1 MGTSYHTATSP
12 RAMLASN
19 IVNIII
25 MLQTDKD
32 PSQPPQW
39 RADSFFEHF
48 RHRLA
53 HVDALPQLALL
64 GIVSG
69 IVTGL
74 IAVAFRLA
82 IEWPL
87 EIFLPSQQSEGFES
101 LPLEARLLL
110 PLAGTLLLILLL
122 RRRSKTERQCG
133 VGHVIERYQQH
144 QAHLPASNAITQFI
158 AGSLA
163 ALSGHS
169 VGREGPAV
177 HLGATC
183 SSLLGQKL
191 GLPNNSLRIMVGCGV
206 AAAIAAS
213 FNTPLAGVIFA
224 MEVVLMEYTV
234 TGFIP
239 IILSSVSGALIS
251 RVCFGD
257 APAFSIPAL
266 TMGSMLELPFLIFCG
281 VIVGLASTVV
291 LKLHQ
296 YIQGLKNL
304 SLSTRLLA
312 AGVLTSIAAAFVPQ
326 IMGVGYDTVEAA
338 MLGEL
343 SLTLLITIAITKLLL
358 STVTIALCVPGGSIG
373 PTLVIGACLG
383 GAIGIVGTNLSPVDS
398 ASSGFYATIGMG
410 AMMAGV
416 LNAPLAALM
425 ALLELTYNP
434 AILLPAMLV
443 IVIATITA
451 RLTSHLP
458 GLFLIGRNPEHFT
471 SPVFQSLSRAGV
483 TSLMN
488 RNFIAHRPLLPFEE
502 AGTLLSQHPDWIVI
516 EDESDER
523 FILRTRDLAHHLQ
536 TVEAGDNHR
545 ETIDLLEI
553 PGERWRLHPIHPR
566 STLQEA
572 LMLIREKNGFAV
584 HVTQPTSTTLSP
596 VAGIITRDQIDNYYQ

>member
-1 MGTSYHTATSP
+1 MPQS
-12 RAMLASN
+12 
-19 IVNIII
+19 
-25 MLQTDKD
+25 DKTP
-32 PSQPPQW
+32 PSLPQW
-39 RADSFFEHF
+39 QAGTFFTHF

-53 HVDALPQLALL
+53 HTDALPQLALL
-64 GIVSG
+64 GLACG
-69 IVTGL
+69 LVTGI

-87 EIFLPSQQSEGFES
+87 KFFLPSQQSEGFES

-110 PLAGTLLLILLL
+110 PLAGTVLIALVL
-122 RRRSKTERQCG
+122 RSRSKAERQCG

-144 QAHLPASNAITQFI
+144 QAHLPARNAIIQFF

-191 GLPNNSLRIMVGCGV
+191 DLPNNSLRIMVGCGV

-234 TGFIP
+234 MGFIP
-239 IILSSVSGALIS
+239 IMLASISGALVS

-266 TMGSMLELPFLIFCG
+266 AMGSMLELPFLIFCG
-281 VIVGLASTVV
+281 IIVGLASSAV

-296 YIQGLKNL
+296 YIQSFQ
-304 SLSTRLLA
+304 SLPLTTRLFA
-312 AGVLTSIAAAFVPQ
+312 AGVLTSLTAAFVPQ
-326 IMGVGYDTVEAA
+326 VMGVGYDTVEAA
-338 MLGEL
+338 MLGEM
-343 SLTLLITIAITKLLL
+343 SLTLLITIAATKLLL
-358 STVTIALCVPGGSIG
+358 STITISLGVPGGSIG

-383 GAIGIVGTNLSPVDS
+383 GAIGIIVTSLSPENS
-398 ASSGFYATIGMG
+398 ASSGFYATVGMG

-416 LNAPLAALM
+416 LNAPLAALV

-451 RLTSHLP
+451 RLTSRLP
-458 GLFLIGRNPEHFT
+458 GLFLIGRNPESFT

-483 TSLMN
+483 TSLMT
-488 RNFIAHRPLLPFEE
+488 RNFIVHAPSLTLNQAEVLLN
-502 AGTLLSQHPDWIVI
+502 QHPEWIVI
-516 EDESDER
+516 EEADEER
-523 FILRTRDLAHHLQ
+523 FILRPSDLAHHVQAMQ
-536 TVEAGDNHR
+536 TRGHKHEAI
-545 ETIDLLEI
+545 ELLEI
-553 PGERWRLHPIHPR
+553 PGERWRLHPVHPR

-584 HVTQPTSTTLSP
+584 HVTQPHTATSSP

>member
-1 MGTSYHTATSP
+1 
-12 RAMLASN
+12 
-19 IVNIII
+19 

-32 PSQPPQW
+32 PSGPPHW
-39 RADSFFEHF
+39 RADSLFTHF

-64 GIVSG
+64 GLASG

-87 EIFLPSQQSEGFES
+87 EFFLPSQQSEGFES
-101 LPLEARLLL
+101 LPLEARLIL
-110 PLAGTLLLILLL
+110 PLVGTLLIVLIM
-122 RRRSKTERQCG
+122 RRRSKTQRQCG

-144 QAHLPASNAITQFI
+144 QAHLPAGNAIVQFL

-239 IILSSVSGALIS
+239 ITLASVSGALMS

-257 APAFSIPAL
+257 APAFSIPAF

-281 VIVGLASTVV
+281 IIIGLASSVV
-291 LKLHQ
+291 LRLHK
-296 YIQGLKNL
+296 YIQDIKTL
-304 SLSTRLLA
+304 SLTTRLII
-312 AGVLTSIAAAFVPQ
+312 AGVLTSLTAAFVPQ
-326 IMGVGYDTVEAA
+326 VMGVGYDTVEAA

-343 SLTLLITIAITKLLL
+343 SFTLLLTITVTKLLL
-358 STVTIALCVPGGSIG
+358 STVTIALGVPGGSIG

-383 GAIGIVGTNLSPVDS
+383 GAIGMVGASLSPDNA
-398 ASSGFYATIGMG
+398 ASSGFYATLGMG

-416 LNAPLAALM
+416 LNAPLAALV
-425 ALLELTYNP
+425 ALLELTYNS

-458 GLFLIGRNPEHFT
+458 GLFLIGRNPESFT
-471 SPVFQSLSRAGV
+471 SPVFLSLSRAGV
-483 TSLMN
+483 TSLMDH
-488 RNFIAHRPLLPFEE
+488 NFIIQQPLLPFEQAE
-502 AGTLLSQHPDWIVI
+502 ELLNQHPEWIVI
-516 EDESDER
+516 EDNSDER
-523 FILRTRDLAHHLQ
+523 FILRPSDLSHHVQAVIDAGSKRDA
-536 TVEAGDNHR
+536 
-545 ETIDLLEI
+545 IDLMEI

-584 HVTQPTSTTLSP
+584 HVTQAATVESSP

>member
-1 MGTSYHTATSP
+1 MPQADKSTSS
-12 RAMLASN
+12 
-19 IVNIII
+19 
-25 MLQTDKD
+25 
-32 PSQPPQW
+32 PPQW
-39 RADSFFEHF
+39 RPGTFFTHF

-69 IVTGL
+69 IVTGI

-87 EIFLPSQQSEGFES
+87 EFFLPAQQSEGFES
-101 LPLEARLLL
+101 LSLEARLLL
-110 PLAGTLLLILLL
+110 PLAGTVLLVLVMY
-122 RRRSKTERQCG
+122 RRSKAQRQCG

-144 QAHLPASNAITQFI
+144 QAHLPASNAIVQFV
-158 AGSLA
+158 AGTLA
-163 ALSGHS
+163 AVSGHS

-239 IILSSVSGALIS
+239 IILASVSGALIS

-266 TMGSMLELPFLIFCG
+266 TMGSLLELPFLIFCG
-281 VIVGLASTVV
+281 IIIGLASSVV
-291 LKLHQ
+291 LKLHK
-296 YIQGLKNL
+296 YILDLKTL
-304 SLSTRLLA
+304 SLTTRLLT
-312 AGVLTSIAAAFVPQ
+312 AGILTSLAAAFVPQ
-326 IMGVGYDTVEAA
+326 VMGIGYDTVEAA
-338 MLGEL
+338 MLGDL
-343 SLTLLITIAITKLLL
+343 SLALLLTIAATKLIL
-358 STVTIALCVPGGSIG
+358 STATIALGVPGGSIG

-383 GAIGIVGTNLSPVDS
+383 GAIGIVGTSLSPENS

-425 ALLELTYNP
+425 TLLELTYNS

-451 RLTSHLP
+451 RLTSRLP
-458 GLFLIGRNPEHFT
+458 GLFLIDRNPERYT

-483 TSLMN
+483 TSLMT
-488 RNFIAHRPLLPFEE
+488 RNFIAHTPLLSFEQAE
-502 AGTLLSQHPDWIVI
+502 ILLNQHPEWIVI
-516 EDESDER
+516 EKDDER
-523 FILRTRDLAHHLQ
+523 FILRPSDLAHHIQ
-536 TVEAGDNHR
+536 TMQINESQHEA
-545 ETIDLLEI
+545 IDLLEI
-553 PGERWRLHPIHPR
+553 PGERWRLHPIHQR

-584 HVTQPTSTTLSP
+584 HVTQPNTAANSP

>member
-1 MGTSYHTATSP
+1 M
-12 RAMLASN
+12 R
-19 IVNIII
+19 
-25 MLQTDKD
+25 K
-32 PSQPPQW
+32 
-39 RADSFFEHF
+39 
-48 RHRLA
+48 
-53 HVDALPQLALL
+53 
-64 GIVSG
+64 
-69 IVTGL
+69 
-74 IAVAFRLA
+74 
-82 IEWPL
+82 
-87 EIFLPSQQSEGFES
+87 
-101 LPLEARLLL
+101 
-110 PLAGTLLLILLL
+110 
-122 RRRSKTERQCG
+122 RSKAERQCG

-144 QAHLPASNAITQFI
+144 QAHLPASNAIVQFV
-158 AGSLA
+158 AGTLA
-163 ALSGHS
+163 AVSGHS

-239 IILSSVSGALIS
+239 IILASVSGALIS

-257 APAFSIPAL
+257 DPAFSIPTL

-281 VIVGLASTVV
+281 IIVGLASSVV
-291 LKLHQ
+291 LKLHK
-296 YIQGLKNL
+296 YIQDLKTL
-304 SLSTRLLA
+304 SLTTRLFA
-312 AGVLTSIAAAFVPQ
+312 AGTLTSLAAAFVPQ
-326 IMGVGYDTVEAA
+326 VMSVGYDTVEAA
-338 MLGEL
+338 MLGDL
-343 SLTLLITIAITKLLL
+343 SFTLLLTIAITKLLL
-358 STVTIALCVPGGSIG
+358 STATIALGVPGGSIG

-383 GAIGIVGTNLSPVDS
+383 GAIGIVGTSLSPENS

-451 RLTSHLP
+451 RLTSRLP
-458 GLFLIGRNPEHFT
+458 GLFLIGRNPERYT
-471 SPVFQSLSRAGV
+471 SPVFQSLSRVGV

-488 RNFIAHRPLLPFEE
+488 RNFIAHAPLLPFDQAER
-502 AGTLLSQHPDWIVI
+502 LLNQHPEWIVI
-516 EDESDER
+516 EDGSDER
-523 FILRTRDLAHHLQ
+523 FILRPSDLAHHVQ
-536 TVEAGDNHR
+536 TIEADGSQH
-545 ETIDLLEI
+545 EVIDLLEI
-553 PGERWRLHPIHPR
+553 PGERWRLHPIHQR
-566 STLQEA
+566 ATLQEA

-584 HVTQPTSTTLSP
+584 QVTQPSTTISSSI
-596 VAGIITRDQIDNYYQ
+596 AGIITQDQIDNYYQ

>member
-1 MGTSYHTATSP
+1 
-12 RAMLASN
+12 MLPSDKNLSN
-19 IVNIII
+19 
-25 MLQTDKD
+25 
-32 PSQPPQW
+32 PPQG
-39 RADSFFEHF
+39 RIDSLFTHF

-64 GIVSG
+64 GLASG

-87 EIFLPSQQSEGFES
+87 ELFLPAHDSEGFES
-101 LPLEARLLL
+101 LPLEARLII
-110 PLAGTLLLILLL
+110 PLVGMLLIALVM
-122 RRRSKTERQCG
+122 RGRSKTERQCG

-144 QAHLPASNAITQFI
+144 QAHLPAKNAIVQFV

-239 IILSSVSGALIS
+239 IIIASVSGALIS

-257 APAFSIPAL
+257 DPAFSIPDL

-281 VIVGLASTVV
+281 IIVGLASSVV
-291 LKLHQ
+291 LKLHK
-296 YIQGLKNL
+296 YIQDLKTL
-304 SLSTRLLA
+304 SLTTRLFI
-312 AGVLTSIAAAFVPQ
+312 AGILTSLAAAFVPEV
-326 IMGVGYDTVEAA
+326 MGVGYDTVETA
-338 MLGEL
+338 MLGGF
-343 SLTLLITIAITKLLL
+343 SFTLLLTIAVTKLLL
-358 STVTIALCVPGGSIG
+358 STVTIALGVPGGSIG

-383 GAIGIVGTNLSPVDS
+383 GAIGMVGASISPDN
-398 ASSGFYATIGMG
+398 AANSGFYATLGMG

-425 ALLELTYNP
+425 ALLELTYNS

-451 RLTSHLP
+451 RLTSRLP
-458 GLFLIGRNPEHFT
+458 GLFLIGRNPESFT

-488 RNFIAHRPLLPFEE
+488 RNFISHSPLLPLDQAEV
-502 AGTLLSQHPDWIVI
+502 LLNQHPDWIVI
-516 EDESDER
+516 EDNNGDY
-523 FILRTRDLAHHLQ
+523 FILRPSDLAHHIQ
-536 TVEAGDNHR
+536 AMEADKR
-545 ETIDLLEI
+545 PQSVIDLMEI
-553 PGERWRLHPIHPR
+553 AGERWQLHPIHSR

-572 LMLIREKNGFAV
+572 LVLIRENNGFAV
-584 HVTQPTSTTLSP
+584 HVIQPATETSSP
-596 VAGIITRDQIDNYYQ
+596 IAGIITRDQIDNYYQ

>member
-1 MGTSYHTATSP
+1 MPQANKSP
-12 RAMLASN
+12 SN
-19 IVNIII
+19 
-25 MLQTDKD
+25 
-32 PSQPPQW
+32 PRQW
-39 RADSFFEHF
+39 RPDTLFTQF

-87 EIFLPSQQSEGFES
+87 ELFLPTQQSEGFES
-101 LPLEARLLL
+101 LTLEARLLL
-110 PLAGTLLLILLL
+110 PLAGTILLVVVM
-122 RRRSKTERQCG
+122 RKRSKAQRQCG

-144 QAHLPASNAITQFI
+144 QAHLPASNAIVQFI
-158 AGSLA
+158 AGALA
-163 ALSGHS
+163 AVSGHS

-257 APAFSIPAL
+257 APAFSIPTLA
-266 TMGSMLELPFLIFCG
+266 MGSMLELPFLIFCG
-281 VIVGLASTVV
+281 IIVGLASSVV
-291 LKLHQ
+291 LKLHK
-296 YIQGLKNL
+296 YIQDLKTL
-304 SLSTRLLA
+304 SLTTRLLT
-312 AGVLTSIAAAFVPQ
+312 AGILTSLAAAFVPQ
-326 IMGVGYDTVEAA
+326 VMGVGYDTVEAA
-338 MLGEL
+338 MLGNL
-343 SLTLLITIAITKLLL
+343 SFTLLLTITVTKLLL
-358 STVTIALCVPGGSIG
+358 STATIALGVPGGSIG

-383 GAIGIVGTNLSPVDS
+383 GAMGIIGTSLSPENS

-425 ALLELTYNP
+425 ALLELTDNS

-458 GLFLIGRNPEHFT
+458 GLFLIDRNPERYT

-483 TSLMN
+483 TSLMT
-488 RNFIAHRPLLPFEE
+488 RNFIAN
-502 AGTLLSQHPDWIVI
+502 TSLLSFEQAEILLNQHPEWIVI
-516 EDESDER
+516 EKDDER
-523 FILRTRDLAHHLQ
+523 FILRPSDLAHHIQ
-536 TVEAGDNHR
+536 TMPTDESQHKA
-545 ETIDLLEI
+545 IDLLEI
-553 PGERWRLHPIHPR
+553 PGERWRLHPIHQR
-566 STLQEA
+566 ATLQEA
-572 LMLIREKNGFAV
+572 LMLIREKNGFAL
-584 HVTQPTSTTLSP
+584 HVTQPHTAASSP

>member
-1 MGTSYHTATSP
+1 MPRPDKSTSS
-12 RAMLASN
+12 S
-19 IVNIII
+19 
-25 MLQTDKD
+25 
-32 PSQPPQW
+32 PQW
-39 RADSFFEHF
+39 RPDTFFTHF

-64 GIVSG
+64 GLVSG
-69 IVTGL
+69 AVTGL

-87 EIFLPSQQSEGFES
+87 ELSLPAQQSEGFES

-110 PLAGTLLLILLL
+110 PLAGTILLILVL
-122 RRRSKTERQCG
+122 RRRSRAERQCG

-144 QAHLPASNAITQFI
+144 QAHLPARNAIVQFV
-158 AGSLA
+158 AGTLA
-163 ALSGHS
+163 AVSGHS

-239 IILSSVSGALIS
+239 ITLASVSGALIS

-266 TMGSMLELPFLIFCG
+266 AMGSMLELPFLIFCG
-281 VIVGLASTVV
+281 IIIGLASSAV

-296 YIQGLKNL
+296 YIQSFQ
-304 SLSTRLLA
+304 SLPLTTRLFA
-312 AGVLTSIAAAFVPQ
+312 AGVLTSLAAAFVPQ
-326 IMGVGYDTVEAA
+326 VMGVGYDTVEAA

-343 SLTLLITIAITKLLL
+343 SLTLLITIAATKLLL
-358 STVTIALCVPGGSIG
+358 STVTIALGVPGGSIG

-383 GAIGIVGTNLSPVDS
+383 GAIGIAGTSLSPENS
-398 ASSGFYATIGMG
+398 ASSGFYATVGMG

-416 LNAPLAALM
+416 LNAPLAALV

-458 GLFLIGRNPEHFT
+458 GLFLIGRNPDRYT

-488 RNFIAHRPLLPFEE
+488 RNFIAHTPLLPF
-502 AGTLLSQHPDWIVI
+502 AQAQVLLNQHPEWIVI
-516 EDESDER
+516 EDDSDER
-523 FILRTRDLAHHLQ
+523 FILRASDLAHHIQ
-536 TVEAGDNHR
+536 TVVVDEAR
-545 ETIDLLEI
+545 SETIDLLEI
-553 PGERWRLHPIHPR
+553 PGERWRLHPIDPR
-566 STLQEA
+566 ATLQEA

-584 HVTQPTSTTLSP
+584 HVTQPQTPTSSP

>member
-1 MGTSYHTATSP
+1 M
-12 RAMLASN
+12 
-19 IVNIII
+19 
-25 MLQTDKD
+25 
-32 PSQPPQW
+32 QPPEKDLPRPPQE
-39 RADSFFEHF
+39 RADTLFTQF

-53 HVDALPQLALL
+53 HTDALPQLALL
-64 GIVSG
+64 GLASG
-69 IVTGL
+69 IVTGF

-87 EIFLPSQQSEGFES
+87 ELFLPSRESEGFES

-110 PLAGTLLLILLL
+110 PLAGTVIIALIM
-122 RRRSKTERQCG
+122 RSRSKAERQCG

-144 QAHLPASNAITQFI
+144 QAHLPARNGVIQFF
-158 AGSLA
+158 AGSVA

-239 IILSSVSGALIS
+239 ITLASVSGALIS

-257 APAFSIPAL
+257 APAFSIPVL

-281 VIVGLASTVV
+281 IIVGLACSVV

-296 YIQGLKNL
+296 YIQGLKKL
-304 SLSTRLLA
+304 SLSARLLT
-312 AGVLTSIAAAFVPQ
+312 AGILTSLTAAFVPQ
-326 IMGVGYDTVEAA
+326 VMGVGYDTVEAA

-343 SLTLLITIAITKLLL
+343 SLNLLLTIAIAKLLL
-358 STVTIALCVPGGSIG
+358 STATIALGVPGGSIG
-373 PTLVIGACLG
+373 PTLVTGACLG
-383 GAIGIVGTNLSPVDS
+383 GAIGIIGASLSPVDT
-398 ASSGFYATIGMG
+398 ASSGFYATLGMG

-425 ALLELTYNP
+425 ALLELTYNS

-451 RLTSHLP
+451 RLTSRLP
-458 GLFLIGRNPEHFT
+458 GLFLIGRNPESFT

-488 RNFIAHRPLLPFEE
+488 RNFISHDPQLTFDQAEVLLN
-502 AGTLLSQHPDWIVI
+502 QHPDWIVV
-516 EDESDER
+516 EAGSHESY
-523 FILRTRDLAHHLQ
+523 ILRPSDLAHHIQVANADDSPQL
-536 TVEAGDNHR
+536 H
-545 ETIDLLEI
+545 IDLMEI
-553 PGERWRLHPIHPR
+553 AGERWRLHPIHSR
-566 STLQEA
+566 ATLQEA

-584 HVTQPTSTTLSP
+584 HVSEPTSATSSP
-596 VAGIITRDQIDNYYQ
+596 VIGIITRDQIDNYYQ

>member
-1 MGTSYHTATSP
+1 MPQANKSP
-12 RAMLASN
+12 SN
-19 IVNIII
+19 
-25 MLQTDKD
+25 
-32 PSQPPQW
+32 PRQW
-39 RADSFFEHF
+39 RPDTLFTQF

-87 EIFLPSQQSEGFES
+87 ELFLPTQQSEGFES
-101 LPLEARLLL
+101 LSLEARLLL
-110 PLAGTLLLILLL
+110 PLAGTILLVVVM
-122 RRRSKTERQCG
+122 RKRSKAQRQCG

-144 QAHLPASNAITQFI
+144 QAHLPASNAIVQFI
-158 AGSLA
+158 AGALA
-163 ALSGHS
+163 AVSGHS

-257 APAFSIPAL
+257 APAFSIPTLA
-266 TMGSMLELPFLIFCG
+266 MGSMLELPFLIFCG
-281 VIVGLASTVV
+281 IIVGLASSVV
-291 LKLHQ
+291 LKLHK
-296 YIQGLKNL
+296 YIQDLKTL
-304 SLSTRLLA
+304 SLTTRLLT
-312 AGVLTSIAAAFVPQ
+312 AGILTSLAAAFVPQ
-326 IMGVGYDTVEAA
+326 VMGVGYDTVEAA
-338 MLGEL
+338 MLGNL
-343 SLTLLITIAITKLLL
+343 SFTLLLTIAVTKLLL
-358 STVTIALCVPGGSIG
+358 STATIALGVPGGSIG

-383 GAIGIVGTNLSPVDS
+383 GAMGIIGTSLSPENS

-425 ALLELTYNP
+425 ALLELTDNS

-458 GLFLIGRNPEHFT
+458 GLFLIDRNPERYT

-483 TSLMN
+483 TSLMT
-488 RNFIAHRPLLPFEE
+488 RNFIAN
-502 AGTLLSQHPDWIVI
+502 TSLLSFEQAEILLNQHPEWIVI
-516 EDESDER
+516 EKDDER
-523 FILRTRDLAHHLQ
+523 FILRPSDLAHHIQ
-536 TVEAGDNHR
+536 TMPTDESQHKV
-545 ETIDLLEI
+545 IDLLEI
-553 PGERWRLHPIHPR
+553 PGERWRLHPIHQR
-566 STLQEA
+566 ATLQEA
-572 LMLIREKNGFAV
+572 LMLIREKNGFAL
-584 HVTQPTSTTLSP
+584 HVTQPHTAASSP

>member
-1 MGTSYHTATSP
+1 MPQA
-12 RAMLASN
+12 
-19 IVNIII
+19 
-25 MLQTDKD
+25 DKN
-32 PSQPPQW
+32 PPGPPQW
-39 RADSFFEHF
+39 RPGTFFTHF
-48 RHRLA
+48 RHQLA

-64 GIVSG
+64 GLASG

-87 EIFLPSQQSEGFES
+87 ELFLPSHQSEGFES
-101 LPLEARLLL
+101 LPLEARLIL
-110 PLAGTLLLILLL
+110 PLLGTLLLVLVM
-122 RRRSKTERQCG
+122 RRRSKAERQCG

-144 QAHLPASNAITQFI
+144 QAHLPASNAVVQFF

-239 IILSSVSGALIS
+239 ITLASVSGALIS

-266 TMGSMLELPFLIFCG
+266 TMGSMLELPFLIVCG
-281 VIVGLASTVV
+281 IIVGLASSAV
-291 LKLHQ
+291 LKLHH
-296 YIQGLKNL
+296 YIQSLKNL
-304 SLSTRLLA
+304 SLTSRLFA
-312 AGVLTSIAAAFVPQ
+312 AGALTSIAAAFVPQ
-326 IMGVGYDTVEAA
+326 VMGVGYDTVEAA

-343 SLTLLITIAITKLLL
+343 SLSLLLTIALTKLLL
-358 STVTIALCVPGGSIG
+358 STATIALGVPGGSIG

-383 GAIGIVGTNLSPVDS
+383 GAIGIIGASLSPVDS
-398 ASSGFYATIGMG
+398 ASSGFYATLGMG

-416 LNAPLAALM
+416 LNAPLAALV
-425 ALLELTYNP
+425 ALLELTYNS

-458 GLFLIGRNPEHFT
+458 GLFLIGRNPESFT

-488 RNFIAHRPLLPFEE
+488 RNFISHTPLLPFDEVE
-502 AGTLLSQHPDWIVI
+502 ALLNQHPDWIVI
-516 EDESDER
+516 DDGSAER
-523 FILRTRDLAHHLQ
+523 FILRPSDLAHHVQ
-536 TVEAGDNHR
+536 AIVVTDGGKRDDIN
-545 ETIDLLEI
+545 LLEI

-566 STLQEA
+566 ATLQEA
-572 LMLIREKNGFAV
+572 LMLIREHNGFAV
-584 HVTQPTSTTLSP
+584 HVTQPTTATPSP

>member
-1 MGTSYHTATSP
+1 
-12 RAMLASN
+12 MLKAN
-19 IVNIII
+19 K
-25 MLQTDKD
+25 TP
-32 PSQPPQW
+32 PSRPQW
-39 RADSFFEHF
+39 RLTTFFTHF
-48 RHRLA
+48 RDRLA
-53 HVDALPQLALL
+53 HADALPQLALL
-64 GIVSG
+64 GIISG
-69 IVTGL
+69 LVTGL
-74 IAVAFRLA
+74 TAVAFRLA

-87 EIFLPSQQSEGFES
+87 ELFLPAQQSESFES

-110 PLAGTLLLILLL
+110 PLAGAILLILLL
-122 RRRSKTERQCG
+122 RSRSSTERQCG

-144 QAHLPASNAITQFI
+144 QAHLPTGNAVVQFI
-158 AGSLA
+158 AGTLA
-163 ALSGHS
+163 AVSGHS

-239 IILSSVSGALIS
+239 IILASVSSALIS
-251 RVCFGD
+251 QVCFGD

-266 TMGSMLELPFLIFCG
+266 SMGSLFELPFLVFCG
-281 VIVGLASTVV
+281 IIVGLACSVV

-296 YIQGLKNL
+296 YIQDLKTL
-304 SLSTRLLA
+304 SLTTRLLS
-312 AGVLTSIAAAFVPQ
+312 AGILTSLAAAFVPQ

-338 MLGEL
+338 MLGDL
-343 SLTLLITIAITKLLL
+343 SLTLLLTIAATKLIL
-358 STVTIALCVPGGSIG
+358 STVTIALGVPGGSIG

-383 GAIGIVGTNLSPVDS
+383 GAIGVVGTSLSPENS
-398 ASSGFYATIGMG
+398 ASSGFYATVGIG

-425 ALLELTYNP
+425 ALLELTDNS

-458 GLFLIGRNPEHFT
+458 GLFLIGRNPEHYT

-483 TSLMN
+483 TSLMT
-488 RNFIAHRPLLPFEE
+488 RNFITHSALLPFEQAE
-502 AGTLLSQHPDWIVI
+502 VLLNQHPEWIVI
-516 EDESDER
+516 EKGDDEP
-523 FILRTRDLAHHLQ
+523 FILRPSDLAHHL
-536 TVEAGDNHR
+536 
-545 ETIDLLEI
+545 ETIRADESEPDAIDLLEI
-553 PGERWRLHPIHPR
+553 PGERWPLHPIHQR
-566 STLQEA
+566 ATLQEA

-584 HVTQPTSTTLSP
+584 QVT
-596 VAGIITRDQIDNYYQ
+596 G

>member
-1 MGTSYHTATSP
+1 MPQADKSTSS
-12 RAMLASN
+12 
-19 IVNIII
+19 
-25 MLQTDKD
+25 
-32 PSQPPQW
+32 PPQW
-39 RADSFFEHF
+39 RPGTFFTHF

-69 IVTGL
+69 IVTGI

-87 EIFLPSQQSEGFES
+87 EFFLPAQQSEGFES
-101 LPLEARLLL
+101 LSLEARLLL
-110 PLAGTLLLILLL
+110 PLAGTVLLVLVMY
-122 RRRSKTERQCG
+122 RRSKAQRQCG

-144 QAHLPASNAITQFI
+144 QAHLPASNAIVQFV
-158 AGSLA
+158 AGTLA
-163 ALSGHS
+163 AVSGHS

-239 IILSSVSGALIS
+239 IILASVSGALIS

-266 TMGSMLELPFLIFCG
+266 TMGSLLELPFLIFCG
-281 VIVGLASTVV
+281 IIIGLASSVV
-291 LKLHQ
+291 LKLHK
-296 YIQGLKNL
+296 YILDLKTL
-304 SLSTRLLA
+304 SLTTRLLT
-312 AGVLTSIAAAFVPQ
+312 AGILTSLAAAFVPQ
-326 IMGVGYDTVEAA
+326 VMGIGYDTVEAA
-338 MLGEL
+338 MLGDL
-343 SLTLLITIAITKLLL
+343 SLALLLTIAATKLIL
-358 STVTIALCVPGGSIG
+358 STATIALGVPGGSIG

-383 GAIGIVGTNLSPVDS
+383 GAIGIVGTSLSPENS

-425 ALLELTYNP
+425 TLLELTYNS

-451 RLTSHLP
+451 RLTSRLP
-458 GLFLIGRNPEHFT
+458 GLFLIGRNPERYT

-483 TSLMN
+483 TSLMT
-488 RNFIAHRPLLPFEE
+488 RNFIAHTPLLSFEQAE
-502 AGTLLSQHPDWIVI
+502 ILLNQHPEWIVI
-516 EDESDER
+516 EKDDER
-523 FILRTRDLAHHLQ
+523 FILRPSDLAHHIQ
-536 TVEAGDNHR
+536 TMQINESQHEA
-545 ETIDLLEI
+545 IDLLEI
-553 PGERWRLHPIHPR
+553 PGERWRLHPIHQR

-584 HVTQPTSTTLSP
+584 HVTQPNTAANSP

>member
-1 MGTSYHTATSP
+1 MPQANKSP
-12 RAMLASN
+12 SN
-19 IVNIII
+19 
-25 MLQTDKD
+25 
-32 PSQPPQW
+32 PRQW
-39 RADSFFEHF
+39 RPDTLFTHF

-87 EIFLPSQQSEGFES
+87 EFFLPAQQSKGFES
-101 LPLEARLLL
+101 LSLEARLLL
-110 PLAGTLLLILLL
+110 PLAGTILLVVVM
-122 RRRSKTERQCG
+122 RKRSKAQRQCG

-144 QAHLPASNAITQFI
+144 QAHLPASNAIVQFI
-158 AGSLA
+158 AGALA
-163 ALSGHS
+163 AVSGHS

-257 APAFSIPAL
+257 APAFSIPTLA
-266 TMGSMLELPFLIFCG
+266 MGSMLELPFLIFCG
-281 VIVGLASTVV
+281 IIVGLASSVV
-291 LKLHQ
+291 LKLHK
-296 YIQGLKNL
+296 YIQDLKTL
-304 SLSTRLLA
+304 SLTTRLLT
-312 AGVLTSIAAAFVPQ
+312 AGILTSLAAAFVPQ
-326 IMGVGYDTVEAA
+326 VMGVGYDTVEAA
-338 MLGEL
+338 MLGDL
-343 SLTLLITIAITKLLL
+343 SVTLLLTIAVTKLLL
-358 STVTIALCVPGGSIG
+358 STVTIALGVPGGSIG

-383 GAIGIVGTNLSPVDS
+383 GAMGIVGTNLSPENS

-425 ALLELTYNP
+425 ALLELTYNS

-443 IVIATITA
+443 IVVATITA
-451 RLTSHLP
+451 RLTSRLP
-458 GLFLIGRNPEHFT
+458 GLFLIGRNPERYT

-483 TSLMN
+483 TSLMT
-488 RNFIAHRPLLPFEE
+488 RNFIAHTPLLSFEQAE
-502 AGTLLSQHPDWIVI
+502 ILLNQHPEWIVI
-516 EDESDER
+516 EKNDER
-523 FILRTRDLAHHLQ
+523 FILRPSDLAHHIQ
-536 TVEAGDNHR
+536 TMLADESQHKA
-545 ETIDLLEI
+545 IDLLEI
-553 PGERWRLHPIHPR
+553 PGERWRLHPIHQR

-572 LMLIREKNGFAV
+572 LMLIREKNGFAL
-584 HVTQPTSTTLSP
+584 HVTQPHTTASSP

>member
-1 MGTSYHTATSP
+1 MPQANKSP
-12 RAMLASN
+12 SN
-19 IVNIII
+19 
-25 MLQTDKD
+25 
-32 PSQPPQW
+32 PRQW
-39 RADSFFEHF
+39 RPDTLFTQF

-87 EIFLPSQQSEGFES
+87 ELFLPTQQSEGFES
-101 LPLEARLLL
+101 LTLEARLLL
-110 PLAGTLLLILLL
+110 PLAGTILLVVVM
-122 RRRSKTERQCG
+122 RRRSKAQRQCG

-144 QAHLPASNAITQFI
+144 QAHLPASNAIVQFI
-158 AGSLA
+158 AGALA
-163 ALSGHS
+163 AVSGHS

-257 APAFSIPAL
+257 APAFSIPTLA
-266 TMGSMLELPFLIFCG
+266 MGSMLELPFLIFCG
-281 VIVGLASTVV
+281 IIVGLASSVV
-291 LKLHQ
+291 LKLHK
-296 YIQGLKNL
+296 YIQDLKTL
-304 SLSTRLLA
+304 SLTTRLLT
-312 AGVLTSIAAAFVPQ
+312 AGILTSLAAAFVPQ
-326 IMGVGYDTVEAA
+326 VMGVGYDTVEAA
-338 MLGEL
+338 MLGDL
-343 SLTLLITIAITKLLL
+343 SVTLLLTIAVTKLLL
-358 STVTIALCVPGGSIG
+358 STVTIALGVPGGSIG

-383 GAIGIVGTNLSPVDS
+383 GAMGIVGTNLSPENS

-425 ALLELTYNP
+425 ALLELTYNS

-443 IVIATITA
+443 IVVATITA
-451 RLTSHLP
+451 RLTSRLP
-458 GLFLIGRNPEHFT
+458 GLFLIGRNPERYT

-483 TSLMN
+483 TSLMT
-488 RNFIAHRPLLPFEE
+488 RNFIAHTPLLSFEQAE
-502 AGTLLSQHPDWIVI
+502 ILLNQHPEWIVI
-516 EDESDER
+516 EKDDER
-523 FILRTRDLAHHLQ
+523 FILRPSDLAHHIQ
-536 TVEAGDNHR
+536 TMLADESQHKA
-545 ETIDLLEI
+545 IDLLEI
-553 PGERWRLHPIHPR
+553 PGERWRLHPIHQR

-572 LMLIREKNGFAV
+572 LMLIREKNGFAL
-584 HVTQPTSTTLSP
+584 HVTQPHTTASSP

>member
-1 MGTSYHTATSP
+1 
-12 RAMLASN
+12 MLDDHAAN
-19 IVNIII
+19 TII
-25 MLQTDKD
+25 MPQADK
-32 PSQPPQW
+32 SPPQW
-39 RADSFFEHF
+39 HPDTFFTRF

-64 GIVSG
+64 GLVSG

-87 EIFLPSQQSEGFES
+87 EFFLPAQQSEGFES

-110 PLAGTLLLILLL
+110 PLAGTMLLILVI
-122 RRRSKTERQCG
+122 RKRSKAGRQCG

-144 QAHLPASNAITQFI
+144 QAHLPASNAIAQFVAGTI
-158 AGSLA
+158 AA
-163 ALSGHS
+163 VSGHS

-239 IILSSVSGALIS
+239 IILASVSGALVS

-266 TMGSMLELPFLIFCG
+266 TMGSLLELPFLIFCG
-281 VIVGLASTVV
+281 IIVGLASSVV
-291 LKLHQ
+291 LKLHK
-296 YIQGLKNL
+296 YIQDLKTL
-304 SLSTRLLA
+304 SLTTRLFA

-326 IMGVGYDTVEAA
+326 VMGVGYDTVEAA
-338 MLGEL
+338 MLGDL
-343 SLTLLITIAITKLLL
+343 SLTLLLTIAVTKLLL
-358 STVTIALCVPGGSIG
+358 STVTIALGVPGGSIG
-373 PTLVIGACLG
+373 PALVIGACLG
-383 GAIGIVGTNLSPVDS
+383 GAIGIIGTSLSPENS

-425 ALLELTYNP
+425 ALLELTYNS

-451 RLTSHLP
+451 RLTSRLP
-458 GLFLIGRNPEHFT
+458 GLFLVGRNPESFT

-483 TSLMN
+483 TSLMT
-488 RNFIAHRPLLPFEE
+488 RNFIAHSPRLTLDQAEVLLN
-502 AGTLLSQHPDWIVI
+502 QHPEWIVI
-516 EDESDER
+516 EEGSDER
-523 FILRTRDLAHHLQ
+523 AILRPSDLAHHMQ
-536 TVEAGDNHR
+536 AMEATGRKH
-545 ETIDLLEI
+545 EAIDLLEI

-572 LMLIREKNGFAV
+572 LMLIREENGFAV
-584 HVTQPTSTTLSP
+584 HVTQPHTAISSP

>member
-1 MGTSYHTATSP
+1 MPQANKSP
-12 RAMLASN
+12 SN
-19 IVNIII
+19 
-25 MLQTDKD
+25 
-32 PSQPPQW
+32 PRQW
-39 RADSFFEHF
+39 RPDTLFTQF

-87 EIFLPSQQSEGFES
+87 ELFLPTQQSEGFES
-101 LPLEARLLL
+101 LTLEARLLL
-110 PLAGTLLLILLL
+110 PLAGTILLVVVM
-122 RRRSKTERQCG
+122 RRRSKAQRQCG

-144 QAHLPASNAITQFI
+144 QAHLPASNAIVQFI
-158 AGSLA
+158 AGALA
-163 ALSGHS
+163 AVSGHS

-213 FNTPLAGVIFA
+213 FNTPLAGVILA

-257 APAFSIPAL
+257 APAFSIPTLA
-266 TMGSMLELPFLIFCG
+266 MGSMLELPFLIFCG
-281 VIVGLASTVV
+281 IIVGLASSVV
-291 LKLHQ
+291 LKLHK
-296 YIQGLKNL
+296 YIQDLKTL
-304 SLSTRLLA
+304 SLTTRLLT
-312 AGVLTSIAAAFVPQ
+312 AGILTSLAAAFVPQ
-326 IMGVGYDTVEAA
+326 VMGVGYDTVEAA
-338 MLGEL
+338 MLGNL
-343 SLTLLITIAITKLLL
+343 SFTLLLTIAVTKLLL
-358 STVTIALCVPGGSIG
+358 STATIALGVPGGSIG

-383 GAIGIVGTNLSPVDS
+383 GAMGIIGTSLSPENS

-425 ALLELTYNP
+425 ALLELTYNS

-451 RLTSHLP
+451 RLTSRLP
-458 GLFLIGRNPEHFT
+458 GLFLIGRNPERYT

-483 TSLMN
+483 TSLMT
-488 RNFIAHRPLLPFEE
+488 RNFIAHTPLLSFEQAE
-502 AGTLLSQHPDWIVI
+502 ILLNQHPEWIVI
-516 EDESDER
+516 EKDDER
-523 FILRTRDLAHHLQ
+523 FILRPSDLAHHIQ
-536 TVEAGDNHR
+536 TMLADESQHKA
-545 ETIDLLEI
+545 IDLLEI
-553 PGERWRLHPIHPR
+553 PGERWRLHPIHQR
-566 STLQEA
+566 ATLQEA
-572 LMLIREKNGFAV
+572 LMLIREKNGFAL
-584 HVTQPTSTTLSP
+584 HVTQPHTTASSP

>member
-1 MGTSYHTATSP
+1 MPQANKSTSS
-12 RAMLASN
+12 
-19 IVNIII
+19 
-25 MLQTDKD
+25 
-32 PSQPPQW
+32 PPQW
-39 RADSFFEHF
+39 RPDTFITHF

-64 GIVSG
+64 GLVSG

-87 EIFLPSQQSEGFES
+87 ELFLPARQSEGFES

-110 PLAGTLLLILLL
+110 PLVGTLLLILVM
-122 RRRSKTERQCG
+122 RKRSKAERQCG

-144 QAHLPASNAITQFI
+144 QAHLPASNAVMQFI
-158 AGSLA
+158 AGTLA
-163 ALSGHS
+163 AVSGHS

-239 IILSSVSGALIS
+239 ITLASVSGALIS

-257 APAFSIPAL
+257 DPAFAIPAL

-281 VIVGLASTVV
+281 IIVGLASSVV

-296 YIQGLKNL
+296 YVQGLKTL
-304 SLSTRLLA
+304 SLTARLFT

-338 MLGEL
+338 MLGDL
-343 SLTLLITIAITKLLL
+343 SLTLLLTIAATKLLL
-358 STVTIALCVPGGSIG
+358 STVTIALGVPGGSIG

-383 GAIGIVGTNLSPVDS
+383 GAIGIVGASLSPVDS

-416 LNAPLAALM
+416 LNAPLAALV
-425 ALLELTYNP
+425 ALLELTYNS

-451 RLTSHLP
+451 RLTSRLP
-458 GLFLIGRNPEHFT
+458 GLFLIGRNPESFT

-483 TSLMN
+483 TSLMT
-488 RNFIAHRPLLPFEE
+488 RNFITHVPSLPFEQAE
-502 AGTLLSQHPDWIVI
+502 VLLNQHPDWIVI
-516 EDESDER
+516 EDDSDER
-523 FILRTRDLAHHLQ
+523 FILRPSDLAHHLQ
-536 TVEAGDNHR
+536 AMQAKGHKDEA
-545 ETIDLLEI
+545 IDLLEI

-584 HVTQPTSTTLSP
+584 HVTQPHTTTSSP

>member
-1 MGTSYHTATSP
+1 MPQPDKSTAE
-12 RAMLASN
+12 
-19 IVNIII
+19 
-25 MLQTDKD
+25 
-32 PSQPPQW
+32 PPQW
-39 RADSFFEHF
+39 QPDTLFTRF

-53 HVDALPQLALL
+53 HVDALPQLAIL
-64 GIVSG
+64 GLVSG

-87 EIFLPSQQSEGFES
+87 EHLLPAQQSEGFES

-110 PLAGTLLLILLL
+110 PLVGTALIILVM
-122 RRRSKTERQCG
+122 RQRSKTGRQCG

-144 QAHLPASNAITQFI
+144 QAHLPASNAIVQFI

-206 AAAIAAS
+206 AAAISAS

-239 IILSSVSGALIS
+239 IILSSVAGALIS
-251 RVCFGD
+251 RVCFGE

-281 VIVGLASTVV
+281 VIVGLASSVV

-296 YIQGLKNL
+296 YIQGIKSL
-304 SLSTRLLA
+304 SLTTRLLA
-312 AGVLTSIAAAFVPQ
+312 AGVLTSITAAFVPQ
-326 IMGVGYDTVEAA
+326 VMGVGYDTVEAA
-338 MLGEL
+338 MLGDL
-343 SLTLLITIAITKLLL
+343 SLSLLVTIALAKLLL
-358 STVTIALCVPGGSIG
+358 STATIALGVPGGSIG
-373 PTLVIGACLG
+373 PALVIGACLG
-383 GAIGIVGTNLSPVDS
+383 GAIGIVGASLSPVDS

-451 RLTSHLP
+451 RLTSRLP

-483 TSLMN
+483 TSLMSHD
-488 RNFIAHRPLLPFEE
+488 FIIHNPVCPLNQVEI
-502 AGTLLSQHPDWIVI
+502 LLDQHPDWIVI
-516 EDESDER
+516 ENTSGEF
-523 FILRTRDLAHHLQ
+523 FILRPSDLAHYVQ
-536 TVEAGDNHR
+536 TTSTDGEPHEVIN
-545 ETIDLLEI
+545 LLDI

-566 STLQEA
+566 ATLQEA

-584 HVTQPTSTTLSP
+584 YITQTSSATTSS

>member
-1 MGTSYHTATSP
+1 MPQANKSP
-12 RAMLASN
+12 SN
-19 IVNIII
+19 
-25 MLQTDKD
+25 
-32 PSQPPQW
+32 PRQW
-39 RADSFFEHF
+39 RPDTLFTQF

-87 EIFLPSQQSEGFES
+87 ELFLPTQQSEGFES
-101 LPLEARLLL
+101 LSLEARLLL
-110 PLAGTLLLILLL
+110 PLAGTILLVVVM
-122 RRRSKTERQCG
+122 RKRSKAQRQCG

-144 QAHLPASNAITQFI
+144 QAHLPASNAIVQFI
-158 AGSLA
+158 AGALA
-163 ALSGHS
+163 AVSGHS

-257 APAFSIPAL
+257 APAFSIPTLA
-266 TMGSMLELPFLIFCG
+266 MGSMLELPFLIFCG
-281 VIVGLASTVV
+281 IIVGLASSVV
-291 LKLHQ
+291 LKLHK
-296 YIQGLKNL
+296 YIQDLKTL
-304 SLSTRLLA
+304 SLTTRLLT
-312 AGVLTSIAAAFVPQ
+312 AGILTSLAAAFVPQ
-326 IMGVGYDTVEAA
+326 VMGVGYDTVEAA
-338 MLGEL
+338 MLGDL
-343 SLTLLITIAITKLLL
+343 SVTLLLTIAVTKLLL
-358 STVTIALCVPGGSIG
+358 STVTIALGVPGGSIG

-383 GAIGIVGTNLSPVDS
+383 GAMGIIGTSLSPENS

-425 ALLELTYNP
+425 ALLELTDNS

-458 GLFLIGRNPEHFT
+458 GLFLIDRNPERYT

-483 TSLMN
+483 TSPMT
-488 RNFIAHRPLLPFEE
+488 RNFIAN
-502 AGTLLSQHPDWIVI
+502 TSLLSFEQAEILLNQHPEWIVI
-516 EDESDER
+516 EKDDER
-523 FILRTRDLAHHLQ
+523 FILRPSDLAHHIQ
-536 TVEAGDNHR
+536 TMLADESQHKA
-545 ETIDLLEI
+545 IDLLEI
-553 PGERWRLHPIHPR
+553 PGERWRLHPIHQR
-566 STLQEA
+566 ATLQEA
-572 LMLIREKNGFAV
+572 LMLIREKNGFAL
-584 HVTQPTSTTLSP
+584 HVTQPHTTASSP

>member
-1 MGTSYHTATSP
+1 MPQA
-12 RAMLASN
+12 
-19 IVNIII
+19 
-25 MLQTDKD
+25 DKT
-32 PSQPPQW
+32 PSSPPQW
-39 RADSFFEHF
+39 RSDTFFTHF

-87 EIFLPSQQSEGFES
+87 ELSLPARQSEGFES

-110 PLAGTLLLILLL
+110 PLAGTILLILVM
-122 RRRSKTERQCG
+122 RRRSRAERQCG

-144 QAHLPASNAITQFI
+144 QAHLPASNAIVQFV
-158 AGSLA
+158 AGTLA
-163 ALSGHS
+163 AVSGHS

-239 IILSSVSGALIS
+239 ITLASVSGALIS
-251 RVCFGD
+251 RICFGD
-257 APAFSIPAL
+257 EPAFSIPAL

-281 VIVGLASTVV
+281 IIVGLASTVV
-291 LKLHQ
+291 LRLHK
-296 YIQGLKNL
+296 YIQGLKTL
-304 SLSTRLLA
+304 SLTTRLFT
-312 AGVLTSIAAAFVPQ
+312 AGILTSLAAAFVPQ
-326 IMGVGYDTVEAA
+326 VMGVGYDTVEAA
-338 MLGEL
+338 MLGDL
-343 SLTLLITIAITKLLL
+343 SLTLLLTIAATKLLL
-358 STVTIALCVPGGSIG
+358 STVTIALGVPGGSIG

-383 GAIGIVGTNLSPVDS
+383 GAIGILGASLSPVDS

-416 LNAPLAALM
+416 LNAPLAALVAM
-425 ALLELTYNP
+425 LELTYNP

-451 RLTSHLP
+451 RLTSRLP
-458 GLFLIGRNPEHFT
+458 GLFLIGRNPESFT

-483 TSLMN
+483 TSLMT
-488 RNFIAHRPLLPFEE
+488 RNFIAHAPQLTLEQAQVLLNQYPE
-502 AGTLLSQHPDWIVI
+502 WIVI
-516 EDESDER
+516 EEDSDER
-523 FILRTRDLAHHLQ
+523 FILRPSDLAHHVQALQ
-536 TVEAGDNHR
+536 AKGDKHEA
-545 ETIDLLEI
+545 IDLLEI
-553 PGERWRLHPIHPR
+553 PGERWRLYPIHPR

-584 HVTQPTSTTLSP
+584 HVTQPHTPTSSP
-596 VAGIITRDQIDNYYQ
+596 VAGIITQDQIDNYYQ

>member
-1 MGTSYHTATSP
+1 MPQADKSP
-12 RAMLASN
+12 
-19 IVNIII
+19 
-25 MLQTDKD
+25 
-32 PSQPPQW
+32 PSPPQW
-39 RADSFFEHF
+39 RSGTLFTHF

-53 HVDALPQLALL
+53 YVDALPQLALL

-87 EIFLPSQQSEGFES
+87 ELFLPVQQSEGFES
-101 LPLEARLLL
+101 LSFEARLLL
-110 PLAGTLLLILLL
+110 PLAGTILLILVM
-122 RRRSKTERQCG
+122 RRRSRTERQCG

-144 QAHLPASNAITQFI
+144 QAHLPASNAIVQFV
-158 AGSLA
+158 AGTLA
-163 ALSGHS
+163 AVSGHS

-239 IILSSVSGALIS
+239 IILASVSGALIS

-281 VIVGLASTVV
+281 IIVGLASSLV
-291 LKLHQ
+291 LKLHK
-296 YIQGLKNL
+296 YIQDLKAL
-304 SLSTRLLA
+304 SLTTRLLT
-312 AGVLTSIAAAFVPQ
+312 AGILTSLAAAFVPQ
-326 IMGVGYDTVEAA
+326 VMGVGYDTVEAA
-338 MLGEL
+338 MLGDL
-343 SLTLLITIAITKLLL
+343 SLTLLLTIAATKLLL
-358 STVTIALCVPGGSIG
+358 STATIALGVPGGSIG
-373 PTLVIGACLG
+373 PTLVVGACLG
-383 GAIGIVGTNLSPVDS
+383 GAIGIVGTSLSPENS

-425 ALLELTYNP
+425 ALLELTYNS

-451 RLTSHLP
+451 RLTSGLP
-458 GLFLIGRNPEHFT
+458 GLFLIGRNPERYT

-483 TSLMN
+483 TSLMT
-488 RNFIAHRPLLPFEE
+488 RNFIAH
-502 AGTLLSQHPDWIVI
+502 TSLLSFDQAEILLDQHPEWIVI
-516 EDESDER
+516 EKDDDER
-523 FILRTRDLAHHLQ
+523 FILRPSDLAHHIQ
-536 TVEAGDNHR
+536 TMQADESQHEA
-545 ETIDLLEI
+545 IDLLEI
-553 PGERWRLHPIHPR
+553 PGERWRLHPIHQR

-584 HVTQPTSTTLSP
+584 HVTQPHTATSSP

>member
-1 MGTSYHTATSP
+1 MPQANKSP
-12 RAMLASN
+12 SN
-19 IVNIII
+19 
-25 MLQTDKD
+25 
-32 PSQPPQW
+32 PRQW
-39 RADSFFEHF
+39 RPDTLFTQF

-87 EIFLPSQQSEGFES
+87 ELFLPTQQSEGFES
-101 LPLEARLLL
+101 LTLEARLLL
-110 PLAGTLLLILLL
+110 PLAGTILLVVVM
-122 RRRSKTERQCG
+122 RKRSKAQRQCG

-144 QAHLPASNAITQFI
+144 QAHLPASNAIVQFI
-158 AGSLA
+158 AGALA
-163 ALSGHS
+163 AVSGHS

-257 APAFSIPAL
+257 APAFSIPTLA
-266 TMGSMLELPFLIFCG
+266 MGSMLELPFLIFCG
-281 VIVGLASTVV
+281 IIVGLASSVV
-291 LKLHQ
+291 LKLHK
-296 YIQGLKNL
+296 YIQDLKTL
-304 SLSTRLLA
+304 SLTTRLLT
-312 AGVLTSIAAAFVPQ
+312 AGILTSLAAAFVPQ
-326 IMGVGYDTVEAA
+326 VMGVGYDTVEAA
-338 MLGEL
+338 MLGNL
-343 SLTLLITIAITKLLL
+343 SFTLLLTIAVTKLLL
-358 STVTIALCVPGGSIG
+358 STATIALGVPGGSIG

-383 GAIGIVGTNLSPVDS
+383 GAMGIIGTSLSPENS

-425 ALLELTYNP
+425 ALLELTYNS

-451 RLTSHLP
+451 RLTSRLP
-458 GLFLIGRNPEHFT
+458 GLFLIGRNPERYT

-483 TSLMN
+483 TSLMT
-488 RNFIAHRPLLPFEE
+488 RNFIAHTPLLSFEQAE
-502 AGTLLSQHPDWIVI
+502 ILLNQHPEWIVI
-516 EDESDER
+516 EKDDER
-523 FILRTRDLAHHLQ
+523 FILRPSDLAHHIQ
-536 TVEAGDNHR
+536 TMLADESQHKA
-545 ETIDLLEI
+545 IDLLEI
-553 PGERWRLHPIHPR
+553 PGERWRLHPIHQR
-566 STLQEA
+566 ATLQEA
-572 LMLIREKNGFAV
+572 LMLIREKNGFAL
-584 HVTQPTSTTLSP
+584 HVTQPHTTASSP

>member
-1 MGTSYHTATSP
+1 MP
-12 RAMLASN
+12 
-19 IVNIII
+19 
-25 MLQTDKD
+25 QTDK
-32 PSQPPQW
+32 STSSPPQW
-39 RADSFFEHF
+39 RPDTFFTHF

-87 EIFLPSQQSEGFES
+87 ELFLPNHQSEGFES
-101 LPLEARLLL
+101 LSLEARLLL
-110 PLAGTLLLILLL
+110 PLAGTILLVLVL
-122 RRRSKTERQCG
+122 RRRSKAQRQCG

-144 QAHLPASNAITQFI
+144 QAHLPASNAIVQFI
-158 AGSLA
+158 AGTLA
-163 ALSGHS
+163 AVSGHS

-234 TGFIP
+234 TGFVP

-281 VIVGLASTVV
+281 IIVGLASSVV
-291 LKLHQ
+291 LKLHK
-296 YIQGLKNL
+296 YIQDLKTL
-304 SLSTRLLA
+304 SLTTRLFI
-312 AGVLTSIAAAFVPQ
+312 AGILTSFAAAFVPQ
-326 IMGVGYDTVEAA
+326 VMGVGYDTVEAA
-338 MLGEL
+338 MLGDL
-343 SLTLLITIAITKLLL
+343 SLTLLLTIAATKLVL
-358 STVTIALCVPGGSIG
+358 STATIALGVPGGSIG

-383 GAIGIVGTNLSPVDS
+383 GAIGILGASLSPENS

-425 ALLELTYNP
+425 ALLELTYNS

-451 RLTSHLP
+451 RLTSRLP
-458 GLFLIGRNPEHFT
+458 GLFLIGRNPERYT

-483 TSLMN
+483 TSLMT
-488 RNFIAHRPLLPFEE
+488 RNFIAHPPLLSFGQAEI
-502 AGTLLSQHPDWIVI
+502 LLNEHPEWIVI
-516 EDESDER
+516 EDGGDER
-523 FILRTRDLAHHLQ
+523 FILRPSDLAHHLQ
-536 TVEAGDNHR
+536 TMPADESRH

-553 PGERWRLHPIHPR
+553 PGERWRLHPIHQR
-566 STLQEA
+566 ATLQEA
-572 LMLIREKNGFAV
+572 LMLIHEKNGFAV
-584 HVTQPTSTTLSP
+584 HVTQPHTATSSP

>member
-1 MGTSYHTATSP
+1 MPQADKSTSS
-12 RAMLASN
+12 
-19 IVNIII
+19 
-25 MLQTDKD
+25 
-32 PSQPPQW
+32 PPQW
-39 RADSFFEHF
+39 RPGTFFTHF

-69 IVTGL
+69 IVTGI

-87 EIFLPSQQSEGFES
+87 EFFLPAQQSEGFES
-101 LPLEARLLL
+101 LSLEARLLL
-110 PLAGTLLLILLL
+110 PLAGTVLLVLVMY
-122 RRRSKTERQCG
+122 RRSKAQRQCG

-144 QAHLPASNAITQFI
+144 QAHLPASNAIVQFV
-158 AGSLA
+158 AGTLA
-163 ALSGHS
+163 AVSGHS

-239 IILSSVSGALIS
+239 IILASVSGALIS

-266 TMGSMLELPFLIFCG
+266 TMGSLLELPFLIFCG
-281 VIVGLASTVV
+281 IIIGLASSVV
-291 LKLHQ
+291 LKLHK
-296 YIQGLKNL
+296 YILDLKTL
-304 SLSTRLLA
+304 SLTTRLLT
-312 AGVLTSIAAAFVPQ
+312 AGILTSLAAAFVPQ
-326 IMGVGYDTVEAA
+326 VMGIGYDTVEAA
-338 MLGEL
+338 MLGDL
-343 SLTLLITIAITKLLL
+343 SLALLLTIAATKLIL
-358 STVTIALCVPGGSIG
+358 STATIALGVPGGSIG

-383 GAIGIVGTNLSPVDS
+383 GAMGIVGTSLSPENS

-425 ALLELTYNP
+425 TLLELTYNS

-451 RLTSHLP
+451 RLTSRLP
-458 GLFLIGRNPEHFT
+458 GLFLIGRNPERYT

-483 TSLMN
+483 TSLMT
-488 RNFIAHRPLLPFEE
+488 RNFIAHTPLLSFEQAE
-502 AGTLLSQHPDWIVI
+502 ILLNQHPEWIVI
-516 EDESDER
+516 EKDDER
-523 FILRTRDLAHHLQ
+523 FILRPSDLAHHIQ
-536 TVEAGDNHR
+536 TMQINESQHEA
-545 ETIDLLEI
+545 IDLLEI
-553 PGERWRLHPIHPR
+553 PGERWRLHPIHQR

-584 HVTQPTSTTLSP
+584 HVTQPNTAANSP

>member
-1 MGTSYHTATSP
+1 
-12 RAMLASN
+12 
-19 IVNIII
+19 

-32 PSQPPQW
+32 PSGPPQW
-39 RADSFFEHF
+39 RAGSLFTHF

-64 GIVSG
+64 GLASG

-87 EIFLPSQQSEGFES
+87 ELFLPSHQSEGFES
-101 LPLEARLLL
+101 LPMEVRLIL
-110 PLAGTLLLILLL
+110 PLLGTLLIVLIM
-122 RRRSKTERQCG
+122 RRRSKAERQCG

-144 QAHLPASNAITQFI
+144 QAHLPAKNAIVQFV

-239 IILSSVSGALIS
+239 IILASVSGALVS

-281 VIVGLASTVV
+281 IIVGLASSVV
-291 LKLHQ
+291 LKLHK
-296 YIQGLKNL
+296 YIQDLKTL
-304 SLSTRLLA
+304 SLTTRLFA

-326 IMGVGYDTVEAA
+326 VMGVGYDTVESA
-338 MLGEL
+338 MLGDL
-343 SLTLLITIAITKLLL
+343 SLSLLLTIAVTKLLL
-358 STVTIALCVPGGSIG
+358 STVTIALGVPGGSIG

-383 GAIGIVGTNLSPVDS
+383 GAIGIVGASLSPENS

-425 ALLELTYNP
+425 ALLELTYNS

-451 RLTSHLP
+451 RLTSRLP
-458 GLFLIGRNPEHFT
+458 GLFLIGRNPESFT
-471 SPVFQSLSRAGV
+471 SPVFLSLSRAGV
-483 TSLMN
+483 TSLME
-488 RNFIAHRPLLPFEE
+488 RNFIAHKPLLPFEQAE
-502 AGTLLSQHPDWIVI
+502 VLLNQHPEWIVI
-516 EDESDER
+516 EDDSDER
-523 FILRTRDLAHHLQ
+523 FILRPSDLAHHVQ
-536 TVEAGDNHR
+536 AVVADGRNHDA
-545 ETIDLLEI
+545 INLLEI
-553 PGERWRLHPIHPR
+553 PGERWRLNPIHPR

-572 LMLIREKNGFAV
+572 LMLIRDKNGFAV
-584 HVTQPTSTTLSP
+584 HVTQPNTATSSP
-596 VAGIITRDQIDNYYQ
+596 IAGIITRDQIDNYYQ

>member
-1 MGTSYHTATSP
+1 MPQANKSP
-12 RAMLASN
+12 SN
-19 IVNIII
+19 
-25 MLQTDKD
+25 
-32 PSQPPQW
+32 PRQW
-39 RADSFFEHF
+39 RPDTLFTQF

-87 EIFLPSQQSEGFES
+87 ELFLPTQQSEGFES
-101 LPLEARLLL
+101 LTLEARLLL
-110 PLAGTLLLILLL
+110 PLAGTILLVVVM
-122 RRRSKTERQCG
+122 RRRSKAQRQCG

-144 QAHLPASNAITQFI
+144 QAHLPASNAIVQFI
-158 AGSLA
+158 AGALA
-163 ALSGHS
+163 AVSGHS

-213 FNTPLAGVIFA
+213 FNTPLAGVILA

-257 APAFSIPAL
+257 APAFSIPTLA
-266 TMGSMLELPFLIFCG
+266 MGSMLELPFLIFCG
-281 VIVGLASTVV
+281 IIVGLASSVV
-291 LKLHQ
+291 LKLHK
-296 YIQGLKNL
+296 YIQDLKTL
-304 SLSTRLLA
+304 SLTTRLLT
-312 AGVLTSIAAAFVPQ
+312 AGILTSLAAAFVPQ
-326 IMGVGYDTVEAA
+326 VMGVGYDTVEAA
-338 MLGEL
+338 MLGNL
-343 SLTLLITIAITKLLL
+343 SFTLLLTIAVTKLLL
-358 STVTIALCVPGGSIG
+358 STATIALGVPGGSIG

-383 GAIGIVGTNLSPVDS
+383 GAMGIIGTSLSPENS

-425 ALLELTYNP
+425 ALLELTYNS

-451 RLTSHLP
+451 RLTSRLP
-458 GLFLIGRNPEHFT
+458 GLFLIGRNPERYT

-483 TSLMN
+483 TSLMT
-488 RNFIAHRPLLPFEE
+488 RNFIAHTPLLSFEQ
-502 AGTLLSQHPDWIVI
+502 AKILLNQHPEWIVI
-516 EDESDER
+516 EKDDER
-523 FILRTRDLAHHLQ
+523 FILRPSDLAHHIQ
-536 TVEAGDNHR
+536 TMLADESQHKA
-545 ETIDLLEI
+545 IDLLEI
-553 PGERWRLHPIHPR
+553 PGERWRLHPIHQR
-566 STLQEA
+566 ATLQEA
-572 LMLIREKNGFAV
+572 LMLIREKNGFAL
-584 HVTQPTSTTLSP
+584 HVTQPHTTASSP

>member
-1 MGTSYHTATSP
+1 
-12 RAMLASN
+12 
-19 IVNIII
+19 
-25 MLQTDKD
+25 MLQADKD
-32 PSQPPQW
+32 PSGPPHW
-39 RADSFFEHF
+39 RAGTFFTHF

-53 HVDALPQLALL
+53 HTDALPQLALL

-69 IVTGL
+69 LLTGL
-74 IAVAFRLA
+74 VAVAFRLA

-87 EIFLPSQQSEGFES
+87 EFFLPAHNSEGFES
-101 LPLEARLLL
+101 LPLEVRLLL
-110 PLAGTLLLILLL
+110 PLAGTLLIALVM
-122 RRRSKTERQCG
+122 RARSQAERQCG

-144 QAHLPASNAITQFI
+144 QAHLPARNAIVQFI

-239 IILSSVSGALIS
+239 IILASVSGALVS

-257 APAFSIPAL
+257 APAFAIPAL

-281 VIVGLASTVV
+281 IIVGLASSAV

-296 YIQGLKNL
+296 YIQGLKTL
-304 SLSTRLLA
+304 PLSTRLFA
-312 AGVLTSIAAAFVPQ
+312 AGTLTSLAAAFVPQ
-326 IMGVGYDTVEAA
+326 VMGVGYDTVEAA

-343 SLTLLITIAITKLLL
+343 SLTLLLTIAATKLLL
-358 STVTIALCVPGGSIG
+358 STATIALGVPGGSIG

-383 GAIGIVGTNLSPVDS
+383 GAIGIVGASLSPVDS

-425 ALLELTYNP
+425 ALLELTYNS

-451 RLTSHLP
+451 RLTSRLP

-483 TSLMN
+483 TSLMS
-488 RNFIAHRPLLPFEE
+488 RNFIAHDPLLPFEQAE
-502 AGTLLSQHPDWIVI
+502 ALLNQHPEWIVI
-516 EDESDER
+516 EDDSDER
-523 FILRTRDLAHHLQ
+523 FILRPSDLAHHLQ
-536 TVEAGDNHR
+536 TMAASDGKHEA
-545 ETIDLLEI
+545 IDLLGI

-572 LMLIREKNGFAV
+572 LMLIREQNGFAV
-584 HVTQPTSTTLSP
+584 HVTQPTTATHSP

>member
-1 MGTSYHTATSP
+1 
-12 RAMLASN
+12 MLAGHA
-19 IVNIII
+19 VNIII
-25 MLQTDKD
+25 MPETDKT
-32 PSQPPQW
+32 PASPPQW
-39 RADSFFEHF
+39 RSDTLFTNF

-53 HVDALPQLALL
+53 HTDALPQLALL
-64 GIVSG
+64 GLICGV
-69 IVTGL
+69 VTGL

-87 EIFLPSQQSEGFES
+87 EFFLPAQQSEGFES

-110 PLAGTLLLILLL
+110 PLAGTILIALVM
-122 RRRSKTERQCG
+122 RSRSKAERQCG

-144 QAHLPASNAITQFI
+144 QAHLPASNAVIQFL

-239 IILSSVSGALIS
+239 IILASVSGALIS

-257 APAFSIPAL
+257 APAFAIPDL

-281 VIVGLASTVV
+281 VIIGFASAVV

-296 YIQGLKNL
+296 YIQGLKDL
-304 SLSTRLLA
+304 PLSTRLFT
-312 AGVLTSIAAAFVPQ
+312 AGILTSLAAAFVPQ
-326 IMGVGYDTVEAA
+326 VMGVGYDTVEAA

-343 SLTLLITIAITKLLL
+343 SLKLLLIIAISKLLL
-358 STVTIALCVPGGSIG
+358 STATIALGVPGGSIG
-373 PTLVIGACLG
+373 PTLVIGSCLG
-383 GAIGIVGTNLSPVDS
+383 GAIGIIGTSLSPENS
-398 ASSGFYATIGMG
+398 ASSGFYATLGMG

-425 ALLELTYNP
+425 ALLELTDNS

-451 RLTSHLP
+451 RLSSGLP
-458 GLFLIGRNPEHFT
+458 GLFLIGRNPDDYT

-483 TSLMN
+483 TSLMS
-488 RNFIAHRPLLPFEE
+488 RNFITRSPLLPFDQVER
-502 AGTLLSQHPDWIVI
+502 LLNQHPEWIVI
-516 EDESDER
+516 DVDKDER
-523 FILRTRDLAHHLQ
+523 FILRPSDLAHHVQ
-536 TVEAGDNHR
+536 TLEANEAKH
-545 ETIDLLEI
+545 EAIDLMAI

-566 STLQEA
+566 ATLQEA
-572 LMLIREKNGFAV
+572 LMLIREQNGFAV
-584 HVTQPTSTTLSP
+584 HVTQTPTATSSS
-596 VAGIITRDQIDNYYQ
+596 VAGIITQDQIDNYYQ

>member
-1 MGTSYHTATSP
+1 MPQANKSP
-12 RAMLASN
+12 SN
-19 IVNIII
+19 
-25 MLQTDKD
+25 
-32 PSQPPQW
+32 PRQW
-39 RADSFFEHF
+39 RPDTLFTQF

-87 EIFLPSQQSEGFES
+87 ELFLPTQQSEGFES
-101 LPLEARLLL
+101 LTLEARLLL
-110 PLAGTLLLILLL
+110 PLAGTILLVVVM
-122 RRRSKTERQCG
+122 RRRSKAQRQCG

-144 QAHLPASNAITQFI
+144 QAHLPASNAIVQFI
-158 AGSLA
+158 AGALA
-163 ALSGHS
+163 AVSGHS

-213 FNTPLAGVIFA
+213 FNTPLAGVILA

-257 APAFSIPAL
+257 APAFSIPTLA
-266 TMGSMLELPFLIFCG
+266 MGSMLELPFLIFCG
-281 VIVGLASTVV
+281 IIVGLASSVV
-291 LKLHQ
+291 LKLHK
-296 YIQGLKNL
+296 YIQDLKTL
-304 SLSTRLLA
+304 SLTTRLLT
-312 AGVLTSIAAAFVPQ
+312 AGILTSLAAAFVPQ
-326 IMGVGYDTVEAA
+326 VMGVGYDTVEAA
-338 MLGEL
+338 MLGDL
-343 SLTLLITIAITKLLL
+343 SVTLLLTIAVTKLLL
-358 STVTIALCVPGGSIG
+358 STVTIALGVPGGSIG

-383 GAIGIVGTNLSPVDS
+383 GAMGIIGTSLSPENS

-425 ALLELTYNP
+425 ALLELTYNS

-451 RLTSHLP
+451 RLTSRLP
-458 GLFLIGRNPEHFT
+458 GLFLIGRNPERYT

-483 TSLMN
+483 TSLMT
-488 RNFIAHRPLLPFEE
+488 RNFIAHTPLLSFEQ
-502 AGTLLSQHPDWIVI
+502 AKILLNQHPEWIVI
-516 EDESDER
+516 EKNDER
-523 FILRTRDLAHHLQ
+523 FILRPSDLAHHIQ
-536 TVEAGDNHR
+536 TMLADESQHKA
-545 ETIDLLEI
+545 IDLLEI
-553 PGERWRLHPIHPR
+553 PGERWRLHPIHQR
-566 STLQEA
+566 ATLQEA
-572 LMLIREKNGFAV
+572 LMLIREKNGFAL
-584 HVTQPTSTTLSP
+584 HVTQPHTTASSP